1 MENAQTLLR
10 VVSITA
16 IPLCFTCL
24 ATVLAASPRLL
35 RRIHHFVAVLCP
47 SAFQRNPLRGP
58 RIIPSYLYT
67 DGLTPAH
74 VTIPVHKGA
83 CTGEQLTRYILP
95 GTKTKINLIPT
106 PAGNFAQFNTVD
118 SETVRMLER
127 ELAVAVFTGSSEASA
142 TLNFILQVNTH
153 IYNMTNP
160 HLLNL
165 KPSSL
170 SYRNCHCKELL
181 LSLAV
186 SNVLARTDIKRKL
199 GALYPVCFDQHVKI
213 LFNKA
218 LKIPLSNSSTAV
230 HVRHF

>member
-1 MENAQTLLR
+1 MEYIQTLLR
-10 VVSITA
+10 VVSISA
-16 IPLCFTCL
+16 IPLCFTCIAIVQA
-24 ATVLAASPRLL
+24 ATPRLL

-47 SAFQRNPLRGP
+47 SAFQRNPLHGP
-58 RIIPSYLYT
+58 RIIPTYLYT

-74 VTIPVHKGA
+74 VTVPTHKGA

-106 PAGNFAQFNTVD
+106 PAGNFAQFNTLD
-118 SETVRMLER
+118 SGTVCFLER
-127 ELAVAVFTGSSEASA
+127 ELAVAIITGSSEASA

-153 IYNMTNP
+153 IYNMNNP
-160 HLLNL
+160 NL
-165 KPSSL
+165 ANLEPI
-170 SYRNCHCKELL
+170 SYRNRHCKELL

-213 LFNKA
+213 LFNKT
-218 LKIPLSNSSTAV
+218 LNIPLSDSSAAV
-230 HVRHF
+230 HPF